1 MINKVEQLENEII
14 KKLYNWNDNGLKKN
28 QDEEFIVL
36 ISEVTGGG
44 GVVD

>member
-1 MINKVEQLENEII
+1 M
-14 KKLYNWNDNGLKKN
+14 YNWNDSGLKKN

-44 GVVD
+44 GVVDWTTEDSIVD

>member
-14 KKLYNWNDNGLKKN
+14 KKLYNWNDSGLKKN